1 MTLELSLML
10 TLTVLGAPSLLLV
23 MLLPTILEL
32 RKPKDA
38 GPRLIMPDFFE
49 FARSVSANIY
59 FLEDIEERNE
69 LDFLLM
75 PLVRDALSILQSIE
89 G

>member
-1 MTLELSLML
+1 
-10 TLTVLGAPSLLLV
+10 

-59 FLEDIEERNE
+59 FLEDVEDPHE

-75 PLVRDALSILQSIE
+75 PLVRDALSILQPIE